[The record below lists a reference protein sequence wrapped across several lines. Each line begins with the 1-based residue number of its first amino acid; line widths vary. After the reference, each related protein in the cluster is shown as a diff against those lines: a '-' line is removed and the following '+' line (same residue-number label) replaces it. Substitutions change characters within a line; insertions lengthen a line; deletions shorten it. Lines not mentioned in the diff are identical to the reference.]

1 MRRGIVVR
9 DLGRRFGRA
18 AVIAGSVAAALV
30 ALTPPAQAQ
39 FFWDHPRF
47 SADDIARIAMQH
59 GFHPLARPFRNDDV
73 YLADVVNGRG
83 RRERLVVNAESGEI
97 VQRFVLDEGQRYRR
111 YADPSIPRGP
121 MPPGRIPNDDNQPGF
136 FNRLFSGNED
146 ASPPRA
152 EGDDIPVPVQPRA
165 PRVRRPRLV
174 EQTPETVHQT
184 PVESAP
190 LAPAAPRVIPPRI
203 TQTPVTPS
211 AAPAEAALPP
221 AAPAAAPAPATAP
234 TPSDRPARSISR
246 DPLAIPGN
254 READAPAVKA
264 VPAATARVIPLTTS
278 PPKPATPVKQAV
290 PVAPL
295 E

>member
-1 MRRGIVVR
+1 MRRSIVVR
-9 DLGRRFGRA
+9 DLGRFGRA
-18 AVIAGSVAAALV
+18 AVIAVGVAGGVV
-30 ALTPPAQAQ
+30 ALTSPARAQ
-39 FFWDHPRF
+39 FFWDHARF
-47 SADDIARIAMQH
+47 SADDVARIAMQH

-73 YLADVVNGRG
+73 YLADVVDDRG
-83 RRERLVVNAESGEI
+83 RRQRLVFNAESGEI
-97 VQRFVLDEGQRYRR
+97 LQRFVLDEGQRYRR

-121 MPPGRIPNDDNQPGF
+121 IPPARIPNDDNQPGF
-136 FNRLFSGNED
+136 FSRLFSGNDD
-146 ASPPRA
+146 ATPPQA

-165 PRVRRPRLV
+165 PRVRRPRFV

-190 LAPAAPRVIPPRI
+190 LAPAAPRVTSPHLTR
-203 TQTPVTPS
+203 TPVTSP

-221 AAPAAAPAPATAP
+221 AASPPAPAAPP
-234 TPSDRPARSISR
+234 TPSDRPMRSISK

-254 READAPAVKA
+254 READAPVKA
-264 VPAATARVIPLTTS
+264 APAATARAVPPAA
-278 PPKPATPVKQAV
+278 PPKPAAPVKEAV